1 MFEDNNW
8 YGHRFIL
15 LKYLG
20 LKDRNIYAQI
30 QHGWYGKIFE
40 GFGKKKIFF
49 PPTLVWSRKYKN
61 KNSYKNTIQI
71 GSPFLYLH
79 KMMEKKIFQNLMVLA
94 CFLLMDIAKV
104 ILKFIKKKN

>member
-20 LKDRNIYAQI
+20 LKDRIFIQI

-40 GFGKKKIFF
+40 GFGKKKYFF
-49 PPTLVWSRKYKN
+49 LNIS
-61 KNSYKNTIQI
+61 
-71 GSPFLYLH
+71 
-79 KMMEKKIFQNLMVLA
+79 MV
-94 CFLLMDIAKV
+94 
-104 ILKFIKKKN
+104 

>member
-1 MFEDNNW
+1 MFVKTYNW

-40 GFGKKKIFF
+40 GFGKKILYI
-49 PPTLVWSRKYKN
+49 TLVY
-61 KNSYKNTIQI
+61 I
-71 GSPFLYLH
+71 
-79 KMMEKKIFQNLMVLA
+79 
-94 CFLLMDIAKV
+94 
-104 ILKFIKKKN
+104 

>member
-40 GFGKKKIFF
+40 GFGKKKNIF
-49 PPTLVWSRKYKN
+49 
-61 KNSYKNTIQI
+61 
-71 GSPFLYLH
+71 SPN
-79 KMMEKKIFQNLMVLA
+79 ISMV
-94 CFLLMDIAKV
+94 
-104 ILKFIKKKN
+104 